1 LRKAKITAGS
11 VVLLSDGADTG
22 SSLRLAQLERQALA
36 AHVRVFTVGLRSPQ
50 FQAPTLRHLATAT
63 AANYAE
69 AEAPQELTPI
79 HRALPQELG
88 NEYLVEY
95 RSSVPAAASVVQVQ
109 ARVSGLPGAA
119 TASYRTP
126 AIVPAPPYHRSW
138 LDRFFLSDSS
148 AAFVALVA
156 GGLIMF

>member
-1 LRKAKITAGS
+1 G
-11 VVLLSDGADTG
+11 G
-22 SSLRLAQLERQALA
+22 SSWGAVRRER
-36 AHVRVFTVGLRSPQ
+36 
-50 FQAPTLRHLATAT
+50 
-63 AANYAE
+63 
-69 AEAPQELTPI
+69 
-79 HRALPQELG
+79 G
-88 NEYLVEY
+88 NEYLGEY
-95 RSSVPAAASVVQVQ
+95 GSSVPAGASVVQVQ

-156 GGLIMF
+156 GGLVMFVGPAVLPHPALPLRGPLRPLV